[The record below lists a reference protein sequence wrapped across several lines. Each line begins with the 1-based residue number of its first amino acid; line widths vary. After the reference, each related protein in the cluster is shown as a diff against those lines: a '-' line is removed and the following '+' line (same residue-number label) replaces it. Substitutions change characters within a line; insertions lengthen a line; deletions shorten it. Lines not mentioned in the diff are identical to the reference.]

1 MRIIKLLSASIA
13 ITFLAFGYIAAFAND
28 DLNVRSMEEGISSP
42 AASIEDIAWLTGRWV
57 GAGLGGLAEE
67 VIAPAVD
74 GQMMGMFRHADSEG
88 ALVFY
93 EFYVFA
99 EVGDTLALRI
109 KHFSPAL
116 KGWEEKDEYEEF
128 SLVAYDDNAVYFD
141 GLTYALSGENELR
154 AAVNVG
160 DDIIKF
166 QFNRQ

>member
-1 MRIIKLLSASIA
+1 
-13 ITFLAFGYIAAFAND
+13 
-28 DLNVRSMEEGISSP
+28 
-42 AASIEDIAWLTGRWV
+42 
-57 GAGLGGLAEE
+57 
-67 VIAPAVD
+67 
-74 GQMMGMFRHADSEG
+74 MMGMFRHADSEG

-93 EFYVFA
+93 EFYVFT

-109 KHFSPAL
+109 KHFSPVL

-154 AAVNVG
+154 AAVSVG
-160 DDIIKF
+160 GDIVKF